1 MARAHHR
8 RLVAFAALLVLADA
22 QAQLS
27 KWPIRTG
34 SGEVRLIDLSAAEPV
49 FGSLIPSFGLGG
61 TEDVNLMTDA
71 QGDVLFITAVDSD
84 GKIAVRKLNGE
95 LLANGA
101 GLWGNSSSQA
111 SAIVPRPCHPGQYF
125 FIHHDAEL
133 HRHYYSIIDAYAN
146 GGQGAVIE
154 KNRLLLN
161 SVGEGIAVSHQLI
174 GGCRWLYTFRVDEG
188 GYRILRARVS
198 ATGIDDATVIG
209 TCAPNGAAHW
219 WSTLKVSPAND
230 RLAVSLP
237 GSAPSSAGDIALW
250 DLDPESGEL
259 SGLQQLAVSARTV
272 SGIEFS
278 PLGRFLYFV
287 SNGDALNNDFG
298 RVNLVTHAAQII
310 DPAIGWWIMH
320 IESAANGRLYVGSR
334 GLGTTTIAEVGQP
347 DADAAGDIAYD
358 PGAIAFQGW
367 GIIPSFPNS
376 IEGEPPG
383 TAPAPEHAAF
393 EAVAQ
398 PDCQGHRFEPKSCN
412 GTAWLWDFGDGWTS
426 QAQEPVHHYGV
437 GTFSVRL
444 RVTACGQ
451 THELLRPDMITVD
464 GIQPV
469 ASFTHPDT
477 VCQRASLNFV
487 NTSEL
492 STAAAWFFGDG
503 GTSSA
508 MDPTYAYPQ
517 HGSRTITLVA
527 RNGCIMDTARSFIT
541 VLPAGVPSFHTNS
554 DPCDERTYFV
564 NTTYGGER
572 FHWEFGDGDS
582 TSSWYHP
589 VHIFQSE
596 GAFDVRLTT
605 DPGDRCENT
614 FVLTLHAGYGIIPVG
629 WYVPNAFSPNAD
641 GVNDVLR
648 IKGPEPCESP
658 VMSIHN
664 KWGQLVWEGDAEDGW
679 DGRHGGALAPEGVYA
694 YIMRPRLGDAKHGW
708 VVLVR

>member
-8 RLVAFAALLVLADA
+8 RLLALAALLGMADA

-34 SGEVRLIDLSAAEPV
+34 SGEVRLIDLSSAEPV
-49 FGSLIPSFGLGG
+49 VGSLIPSFGLGG

-71 QGDVLFITAVDSD
+71 AGNVLFITAVDSE
-84 GKIAVRKLNGE
+84 GKISVRKLTGE
-95 LLANGA
+95 LLSNGA
-101 GLWGNSSSQA
+101 GLLGNSSSQA
-111 SAIVPRPCHPGQYF
+111 SAIVPRPCHPGQYY
-125 FIHHDAEL
+125 FIHHDTDA

-146 GGQGAVIE
+146 GGQGAVVE
-154 KNRLLLN
+154 KNQHLLN
-161 SVGEGIAVSHQLI
+161 NVGEGMAVSQQLI
-174 GGCRWLYTFRVDEG
+174 GGCRWLYTFRVDEA
-188 GYRILRARVS
+188 GYRILRARIS
-198 ATGIDDATVIG
+198 ATGIDEATVIG
-209 TCAPNGAAHW
+209 TCAPSGAAHW
-219 WSTLKVSPAND
+219 WSTLKISPAND

-237 GSAPSSAGDIALW
+237 GSAPGSAGDIALW
-250 DLDPESGEL
+250 HLDPEAGEL
-259 SGLQQLAVSARTV
+259 SGLQQLAVSSRAI

-278 PLGRFLYFV
+278 PAGRYLYFV

-298 RVNLVTHAAQII
+298 RLNLSTQSAHII
-310 DPAIGWWIMH
+310 DPAIGWWIMN
-320 IESAANGRLYVGSR
+320 IECAANGRLYVGAR

-347 DADAAGDIAYD
+347 DADAAVDLAYD
-358 PGAIAFQGW
+358 PGAITFLGW
-367 GIIPSFPNS
+367 GMIPSLPNS
-376 IEGEPPG
+376 IEGELPG
-383 TAPAPEHAAF
+383 SAPAPLHAAF

-398 PDCQGHRFEPKSCN
+398 PDCQGHRFVPKSCN

-451 THELLRPDMITVD
+451 THELLQPDLITVE
-464 GIQPV
+464 GIQPI

-477 VCQRASLNFV
+477 VCQRAPVGFENA
-487 NTSEL
+487 SEL
-492 STAAAWFFGDG
+492 ATAATWFFGDG
-503 GTSSA
+503 GMSNA
-508 MDPTYAYPQ
+508 IQPAYAYPQ
-517 HGSRTITLVA
+517 HGTSTITLVA
-527 RNGCIMDTARSFIT
+527 RNGCIMDTARSTIV

-572 FHWEFGDGDS
+572 FHWDFGDGDS

-596 GAFDVRLTT
+596 GIFEVRLTT
-605 DPGDRCENT
+605 DPGNRCENT
-614 FVLTLHAGYGIIPVG
+614 FMRTLHAGYGIIPVA
-629 WYVPNAFSPNAD
+629 WYVPSAFSPNAD

-648 IKGPEPCESP
+648 IKGPEPCQSP

-664 KWGQLVWEGDAEDGW
+664 RWGQLVWEGDADPGW
-679 DGRHGGALAPEGVYA
+679 DGSLNGAPAPDGVYA
-694 YIMRPRLGDAKHGW
+694 YALRGRLDDMKHGW